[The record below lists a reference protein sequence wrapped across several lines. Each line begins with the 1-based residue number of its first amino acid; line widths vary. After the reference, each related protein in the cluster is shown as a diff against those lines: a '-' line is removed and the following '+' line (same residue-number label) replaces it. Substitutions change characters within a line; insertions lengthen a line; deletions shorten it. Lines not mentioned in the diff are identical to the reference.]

1 MKPPV
6 ILWYQ
11 QDLRIHDHPALA
23 AAAAS
28 GQPVLPLYILD
39 SDTPG
44 RWQLGGA
51 SRWWL
56 HHSLQS
62 LQKALEG
69 LGSRLLLRRGPADRI
84 LRQVAEESGATQIFF
99 TRRYEPYAAELE
111 RRLAADLPAAG
122 IALRRF
128 GGSLL
133 FEPEALATNAGQPYK
148 VFTPFYKAC
157 LAKGLAPSR
166 ADLRGPL
173 KAPAI
178 LPPGDRLED
187 WTLLP
192 SAPDWAGGLRGQWR
206 PGEAGAEARLDR
218 FLEGAMADY
227 GRDRDRPDKAGTSM
241 LSPHLHFGEIS
252 PRRCWEKARQ
262 WAEWESR
269 SGESGCQAF
278 LRELV
283 WREFSHHLLHHWPKL
298 PEEPFRE
305 NFQAFPWQENAA
317 HLRAWQKGE
326 TGYPMVDAGMRQL
339 WHCGWMHNRV
349 RMIVAS
355 FLVKHLL
362 VPWQDGAAWFWDT
375 LVDADLANNSAS
387 WQWVAGCGADAAPYF
402 RIFNPTAQAEKFD
415 PDGAYLRQWLPE
427 LAKLPARHLAQPW
440 AAPADILGQAGVVL
454 GKTYPK
460 PLVDHGAARQRA
472 LDAFARIKS

>member
-1 MKPPV
+1 VKPPV

-11 QDLRIHDHPALA
+11 QDLRIHDHPALT

-28 GQPVLPLYILD
+28 GQPLLPLYILD

-44 RWQLGGA
+44 RWKPGGA

-69 LGSRLLLRRGPADRI
+69 LGGRLLLRRGPADEV
-84 LRQVAEESGATQIFF
+84 LRQVTAECGASQVFF
-99 TRRYEPYAAELE
+99 TRRYEPHAAALE
-111 RRLAADLPAAG
+111 RRLASDFEASG

-133 FEPEALATNAGQPYK
+133 FEPEALANNAGQPYK
-148 VFTPFYKAC
+148 VFTPFYKAF
-157 LAKGLAPSR
+157 LAKHPLFGPAESS
-166 ADLRGPL
+166 GPL
-173 KAPAI
+173 EAPAS
-178 LPPGDRLED
+178 LPPGDELED
-187 WTLLP
+187 WDLLP
-192 SAPDWAGGLRGQWR
+192 SAPDWAGGLRETWT

-218 FLEGAMADY
+218 FLEEAMADY
-227 GRDRDRPDKAGTSM
+227 GTQRDRPDKAGTSM

-252 PRRCWEKARQ
+252 PRRCWEKARLQ
-262 WAEWESR
+262 AEWDTRR
-269 SGESGCQAF
+269 SEGGCHAF

-283 WREFSHHLLHHWPKL
+283 WRDFSHHLLYHWPSL

-305 NFQAFPWQENAA
+305 NFKAFPWKENAA
-317 HLRAWQKGE
+317 HLRAWQRGE

-339 WHCGWMHNRV
+339 WHSGWMHNRL
-349 RMIVAS
+349 RMIAAS

-362 VPWQDGAAWFWDT
+362 VPWQKGAAWFWDT
-375 LVDADLANNSAS
+375 LVDANLANNSAS

-402 RIFNPTAQAEKFD
+402 RIFNPMSQGEKFD
-415 PDGAYLRQWLPE
+415 PDGTYLRQWLPE
-427 LAKLPARHLAQPW
+427 LAKLPAKHLSQPW
-440 AAPADILGQAGVVL
+440 ATPADSLARAGIVL

-460 PLVDHGAARQRA
+460 PLVDHAAARQRA
-472 LDAFARIKS
+472 LAAFAQIKS